1 LNSFNILTLTMEE
14 SKTKKEKSQELNN
27 EEKYISEIFHLL
39 KSDLNLTDKNELFQA
54 LFMKK
59 SIDNDDLLNRIKSL

>member
-1 LNSFNILTLTMEE
+1 MEE

-54 LFMKK
+54 LFMNE